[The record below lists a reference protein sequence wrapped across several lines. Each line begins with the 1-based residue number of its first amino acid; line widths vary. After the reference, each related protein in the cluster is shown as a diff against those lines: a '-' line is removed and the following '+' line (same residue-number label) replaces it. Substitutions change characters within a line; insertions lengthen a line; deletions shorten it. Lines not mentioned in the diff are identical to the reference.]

1 MKLNLKGHLLKDLDG
16 NPLEGS
22 DMSILIGQALVGGT
36 EGDAVKQYELA
47 LKIRAG
53 EVELD
58 TSDAELVEK
67 SVKGSK
73 TLTVLAKGQILLALK
88 KAVN

>member
-1 MKLNLKGHLLKDLDG
+1 MKLNLKGKLLMDLDG
-16 NPLEGS
+16 NPLDGS
-22 DMSILIGQALVGGT
+22 DMSLLVGQALVGGT

-53 EVELD
+53 EADLD

-67 SVKGSK
+67 AVKESK
-73 TLTVLAKGQILLALK
+73 ALTVLAKGQILLALK
-88 KAVN
+88 GK

>member
-1 MKLNLKGHLLKDLDG
+1 MKLNLKGKLLKDLDG
-16 NPLEGS
+16 NALDGS
-22 DMSILIGQALVGGT
+22 DMSMLVGQALVGGT

-53 EVELD
+53 EADLD

-67 SVKGSK
+67 AVKESK
-73 TLTVLAKGQILLALK
+73 ALTVLAKGQILLTLK
-88 KAVN
+88 GK